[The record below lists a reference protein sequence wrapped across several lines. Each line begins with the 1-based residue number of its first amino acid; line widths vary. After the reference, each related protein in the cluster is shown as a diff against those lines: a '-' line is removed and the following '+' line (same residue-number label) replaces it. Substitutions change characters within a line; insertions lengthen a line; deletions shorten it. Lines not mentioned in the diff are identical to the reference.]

1 MREERSSLLGGADTT
16 KYYGS
21 SPSSPP
27 TATSPSSH
35 SNIVGTTTPLTPTIN
50 TSRRSSIAAMAAA
63 ADAKARRKSSVQM
76 KTLPPA
82 LPYNIPKPLIE
93 VPSMESLEV
102 DEAVQQRMN
111 NFHNETNSNTS
122 NRRSS
127 SSSSSSS
134 GKDNNILKVIH
145 NIISQLPA
153 IAIAS
158 ILNFMVC
165 SERDVISLHTH
176 IIYYLQKDKCYISC
190 AISLFSYT
198 FHSFL
203 LFFVHVHV
211 RLAYHSGHPTSQQ
224 NYHYQGRKCWDY
236 VCFYSQHW

>member
-1 MREERSSLLGGADTT
+1 MREERSSLLGGADST

-27 TATSPSSH
+27 TASSPSSH

-111 NFHNETNSNTS
+111 NLHNEKNIDTS
-122 NRRSS
+122 NHRN

-134 GKDNNILKVIH
+134 GKDNTILKILH

-158 ILNFMVC
+158 VLNFMVC
-165 SERDVISLHTH
+165 SERAASSLHTH
-176 IIYYLQKDKCYISC
+176 IIYYLQNDLCYISYH
-190 AISLFSYT
+190 IIILIHFS
-198 FHSFL
+198 FFFA
-203 LFFVHVHV
+203 LFF
-211 RLAYHSGHPTSQQ
+211 LYT
-224 NYHYQGRKCWDY
+224 
-236 VCFYSQHW
+236 